1 MELCRRAM
9 ELYRGGRQEQGR
21 RRVTVQRSVEQQEA
35 VWRMA
40 GRSCSVAGQC
50 QSPARAAREGEL
62 REGERIKG
70 RRVNVF
76 VFENKS
82 NKCGEPT
89 QTICTIY
96 RLGTFFKLILKQKK
110 KVIYHPMTFLFFCSN
125 ISSTWRLF
133 VHALLIHIVR

>member
-96 RLGTFFKLILKQKK
+96 RLGTLFKLIQKTETNLFNK
-110 KVIYHPMTFLFFCSN
+110 NLIWYCHVRRERISCLSSHDILFL
-125 ISSTWRLF
+125 
-133 VHALLIHIVR
+133 LL